1 MASFISAVL
10 LNGGYSE
17 NDIKIKSF
25 DIEEG
30 VPLMDESVENAFDGG
45 KNSQSSQNIEV
56 VKNGE
61 SEKTIIVGAHYDS
74 AGTHGVDDNGSG
86 VAVALENALRMIL
99 VI

>member
-1 MASFISAVL
+1 MEYIQENLPGRIAGTEKEKEMASFISAVL

-30 VPLMDESVENAFDGG
+30 VSLMDESVENAFDGG

-61 SEKTIIVGAHYDS
+61 SEKPLLLELIMIVREHMA
-74 AGTHGVDDNGSG
+74 
-86 VAVALENALRMIL
+86 
-99 VI
+99 